1 MLKYL
6 RNILQSMYQ
15 DHLLNVERN
24 EAKGEITL
32 HNQLAR
38 ETFVYKSAVTRCT
51 NLLRNGLKGLPSVLA
66 TMLRAAPFAA
76 VT

>member
-1 MLKYL
+1 MLKFL
-6 RNILQSMYQ
+6 RNILQSMRQ

-24 EAKGEITL
+24 EAKGEITQ

-51 NLLRNGLKGLPSVLA
+51 NLLRNGLKGLHSVLA
-66 TMLRAAPFAA
+66 TTLRAVPFA
-76 VT
+76 VTS